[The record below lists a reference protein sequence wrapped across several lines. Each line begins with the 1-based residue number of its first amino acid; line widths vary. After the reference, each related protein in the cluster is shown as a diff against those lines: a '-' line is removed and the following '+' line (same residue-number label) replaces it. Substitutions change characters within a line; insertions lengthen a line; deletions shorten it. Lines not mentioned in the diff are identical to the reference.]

1 MTSQA
6 ISGLPA
12 WLHMLA
18 QVYPPQS
25 VALVGAGNGTGPLV
39 QWLQSQASQAGQG
52 APAVTLLEPHAPSM
66 AQLAKRL
73 AGTEASAEWRL
84 LPELLAPEQGEHT
97 YHQYT
102 LAAENGLLPP
112 EALHP
117 LWPSLQLQSQE
128 QAATV
133 ALAQLLPAGWLLMD
147 CLPAAHLLQGTHLP
161 ASTQVVLARV
171 VLSDAAP
178 AGSSLANMQALLAES
193 GFKAVATFAERN
205 SGLGKALFV
214 RDPKG
219 LQDHIDQALAKAQAL
234 EADKAQLTDAKDK
247 ALAQVQ
253 LLAQEKAQAQ
263 QRCDELAKA
272 KQAEAQARAA
282 EQQAKEQALDKAKD
296 LEADKA
302 QLTDAKDKAL
312 AQVQQLAQEKAQA
325 LQRCDELDKAKETE
339 AQARAAEQQSK
350 EQALTNAKAFES
362 EKAQLQKQTEEL
374 TKQLAVSKESL
385 KDLENRL
392 RNDMSKGLTNAVKQ
406 LEAFQRIRDFLG
418 TVDGLG
424 DFHGW
429 PISPDI
435 GLFLLERMR
444 EQHYDLIIEFGSGT
458 STALFAQA
466 AQVLE
471 QQGKATTQIVTFE
484 HDTVYHAKTQQL
496 LKARGLEGRVRLKHA
511 PLMEW
516 RDGDAS
522 YLYYDCQATLAELA
536 QQSVS
541 GQLRILVLVDGP
553 PGATCQNA
561 RYPAV
566 PMVFSALAR
575 HHIDVVLDDASRP
588 EEKQVIELWK
598 SFWKHRSCHIT
609 EHTVPSEKG
618 IYLATPQK

>member
-1 MTSQA
+1 MMQPIA
-6 ISGLPA
+6 QLPT

-18 QVYPPQS
+18 QVYPPHS

-39 QWLQSQASQAGQG
+39 QWLQSHASQAWQ
-52 APAVTLLEPHAPSM
+52 AAPALPAVTLLEPHAPSM

-73 AGTEASAEWRL
+73 AAKEACAEWRL
-84 LPELLAPEQGEHT
+84 LPDLLAPEPGEHT

-133 ALAQLLPAGWLLMD
+133 ALAQLLPTGWLLLD
-147 CLPAAHLLQGTHLP
+147 CLPAAHLLQGAPLP

-171 VLSDAAP
+171 VLSDTAP
-178 AGSSLANMQALLAES
+178 AGSSLANVQVLLAQS

-205 SGLGKALFV
+205 SALGKALFV

-219 LQDHIDQALAKAQAL
+219 LEDHIDQALAKV
-234 EADKAQLTDAKDK
+234 KT
-247 ALAQVQ
+247 
-253 LLAQEKAQAQ
+253 
-263 QRCDELAKA
+263 
-272 KQAEAQARAA
+272 
-282 EQQAKEQALDKAKD
+282 

-325 LQRCDELDKAKETE
+325 QQRCDELAKAKEAEIAAKQAE
-339 AQARAAEQQSK
+339 AQARTAEQQAK
-350 EQALTNAKAFES
+350 DQALAKA
-362 EKAQLQKQTEEL
+362 KALEADIVQLQKQTEEL
-374 TKQLAVSKESL
+374 TKQLAVSKGSL

-392 RNDMSKGLTNAVKQ
+392 RNDMSKGLSNAVKQ

-471 QQGKATTQIVTFE
+471 QQGKAPTQIVTFE
-484 HDTVYHAKTQQL
+484 HDTLYHAKTLQL
-496 LKARGLEGRVRLKHA
+496 LKTRGLDGRVSLVHA
-511 PLMEW
+511 PLVDW
-516 RDGDAS
+516 REGDQA
-522 YLYYDCQATLAELA
+522 YLYYNCQVTLAELA
-536 QQSVS
+536 QQHANRH
-541 GQLRILVLVDGP
+541 LRILVLVDGP
-553 PGATCQNA
+553 PGATYPNA

-566 PMVFSALAR
+566 PLVFGALGR

-598 SFWKHRSCHIT
+598 SFWKQRSFRCVEHHI
-609 EHTVPSEKG
+609 PSEKG
-618 IYLATPQK
+618 IYLAATLS